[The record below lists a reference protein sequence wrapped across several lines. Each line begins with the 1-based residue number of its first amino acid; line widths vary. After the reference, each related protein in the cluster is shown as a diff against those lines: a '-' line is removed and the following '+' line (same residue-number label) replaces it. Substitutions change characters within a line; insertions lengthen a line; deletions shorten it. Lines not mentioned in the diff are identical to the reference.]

1 MGISPQRLRLQ
12 WQGEPASM
20 NREYLKRYSQE
31 LQRDMEILSFG
42 RAGMPVIVFPTSMG
56 RFHDYEDQGM
66 IATLAPKIDTGELHV
81 FCADSVDGE
90 SWYNKSVHPRQ
101 RVLRQLQYERYLL
114 HELLPLI
121 RSKNA
126 SPQLALTGCSFGGY
140 HTMNFA
146 LKHPDL
152 VTYCVSMGGAFDI
165 HQFLDG
171 YYDSD
176 CYFNCPPDF
185 LANLTDEWYLSR
197 YRRLNLVLATGEQDI
212 CKDENLRLSGI
223 LHSRAVPHFLDVWGN
238 NTGHDWR
245 WWRQMAVKFFL

>member
-1 MGISPQRLRLQ
+1 MGTSPQRLRLQ

-42 RAGMPVIVFPTSMG
+42 HAGMPVIVFPTSMG

-66 IATLAPKIDTGELHV
+66 IATLAPKIDLGELQV

-101 RVLRQLQYERYLL
+101 RVLRHLQYERYLL

-197 YRRLNLVLATGEQDI
+197 YRRLNMVLATGEQDI